1 MTASWPANRSLAEM
15 DKDSIFHPVTSIADH
30 LDHGPVISKG
40 ASGVWVD
47 TEDGRRMLDFGAGL
61 WCVNVGYGRGE
72 LADVAAQATRELCY
86 SPLFFSTSSKPA
98 IRLADRLLQ
107 LLHETAGASHLSKV
121 FFGCSGSDAN
131 DTNVKL
137 VRYYHNIRGKP
148 AKKKIIS
155 RMGGYH
161 GSTLASANLT
171 GIGGYHKLFDL
182 PEAGVVH
189 TNCPLYYRYAAQGES
204 EADFVSRMISEL
216 EALIAREGA
225 DTIGAFIAEPVMGTG
240 GVVLPPSG
248 YFARVQEVLEKHD
261 ILFIVDE
268 VITGLGRLGSWFGC
282 GAYDLKAD
290 IVTLAK
296 GLTSA
301 YFPLSASV
309 ISERIWD
316 TLRAASGSTG
326 AFLHGFT
333 YSGHPVGAA
342 IALANLDIIERERLV
357 ENAAE
362 MGDRLLSGLRVRLDG
377 HPHVGDIRGRGL
389 MVGVEFVADRQA
401 RRFFSGQ
408 DYPHRLVQR
417 AASENRLLV
426 RALPIGHVTSMSPPL
441 CITASEVDD
450 GIERY
455 VAAVEAV
462 SHDLKTLAG

>member
-1 MTASWPANRSLAEM
+1 M
-15 DKDSIFHPVTSIADH
+15 DKDSIFHPVTSIAEH
-30 LDHGPVISKG
+30 LDVGPTIAKG
-40 ASGVWVD
+40 AQGVWVD

-72 LADVAAQATRELCY
+72 LADVAAEATRELCY
-86 SPLFFSTSSKPA
+86 SPLFFSTSNKPA
-98 IRLADRLLQ
+98 IQLADRLLQ
-107 LLHETAGASHLSKV
+107 LLHETAGATHLSKV

-137 VRYYHNIRGKP
+137 VRYYHNIRGNP

-182 PEAGVVH
+182 PEAGVFH
-189 TNCPLYYRYAAQGES
+189 TNCPLYYRYAEQGES
-204 EADFVSRMISEL
+204 EDDFVSRMISEL
-216 EALIAREGA
+216 EALIEREGA

-240 GVVLPPSG
+240 GVVLPPKG
-248 YFARVQEVLEKHD
+248 YFERVQKVLEKHE

-282 GAYDLKAD
+282 GAYHLKAD

-309 ISERIWD
+309 ISDRIWD
-316 TLRAASGSTG
+316 TLRSASGSTG
-326 AFLHGFT
+326 PFLHGFT

-342 IALANLDIIERERLV
+342 IAMANLDIIERERLV

-362 MGDRLLSGLRVRLDG
+362 MGEHLLAGLSARLDG

-389 MVGVEFVADRQA
+389 MVGVELVAERSR
-401 RRFFSGQ
+401 RRFFAGKEA
-408 DYPHRLVQR
+408 PHRLVQR
-417 AASENRLLV
+417 AAAENRLLV

-441 CITASEVDD
+441 CITRDEIDK

-455 VAAVEAV
+455 VTALETVTP
-462 SHDLKTLAG
+462 DLKKMAG